1 MVDKVVTSRLLNEQ
15 GKAASVAAQSISVT
29 SAAEVEKLMEMAMS
43 FQQNPKSAQDLH
55 QAVFL
60 YHKAALLCATEPL
73 LTARVQA
80 RMGTALTAIPHEG
93 PEYLMQAHIAFESSK
108 KALSQMFRM
117 NKSMA
122 KTSYGFPVSPV
133 RKP

>member
-1 MVDKVVTSRLLNEQ
+1 MVDKVVTSSLSNECVN
-15 GKAASVAAQSISVT
+15 AAVVAAKSTSAT

-43 FQQNPKSAQDLH
+43 FQQNPKSVQDLY

-60 YHKAALLCATEPL
+60 YQKAASLCETEPL

-80 RMGTALTAIPHEG
+80 RMGMVLNAIPHEG

-117 NKSMA
+117 NKSIAM
-122 KTSYGFPVSPV
+122 TSYSFPESPV